1 MYIIKGIYFPRKF
14 FTERGNIMLNE
25 RIKKEV
31 ENISV
36 LLGFAFSYDGK
47 YLGKSRDFY
56 DGVSRGYAKLLSVIL
71 DKKVTFEF
79 KYADD
84 KDEWV
89 QTEVKLVAEGTVI
102 FKYQEINHPEW
113 GYYEKFLW
121 DEDGIVEEYDTCPSW
136 KKEYI

>member
-1 MYIIKGIYFPRKF
+1 MLDERVKKG
-14 FTERGNIMLNE
+14 
-25 RIKKEV
+25 V

-36 LLGFAFSYDGK
+36 LLAFAFSHNGE
-47 YLGKSRDFY
+47 YLGNSHDFY
-56 DGVSRGYAKLLSVIL
+56 VGVYHGYSHLLSAIL
-71 DKKVTFEF
+71 DKKVDFEF

-89 QTEVKLVAEGTVI
+89 QTEVKIVAEGTVI

-121 DEDGIVEEYDTCPSW
+121 EEEDGIEEEYDTCPSW